1 MNNSYG
7 FGYYRQAVWLRYS
20 EKNLTEHHEKGY
32 HRIFL
37 PLVHKA
43 YNSGDKNNLT
53 LRKVLE
59 NIARHRTADLRAEM
73 QGKKRDTV
81 GRIYRSLLEPL
92 CYIVG
97 RFSKK

>member
-1 MNNSYG
+1 MK
-7 FGYYRQAVWLRYS
+7 RAAKRLR
-20 EKNLTEHHEKGY
+20 
-32 HRIFL
+32 
-37 PLVHKA
+37 
-43 YNSGDKNNLT
+43 GDKNSKL

-81 GRIYRSLLEPL
+81 GRIYRAVLEPV

-97 RFSKK
+97 RLSKK